1 MLQLT
6 TLVHIGIVQLIQLL
20 QMHVNRK
27 IRKILIDKKD
37 IYDKTRLKEISEQF
51 CPWTLSSGWP
61 KRMSLTALL
70 DIFNLYIQQLKL
82 NAEPSRNRDFKTK
95 CTSD

>member
-27 IRKILIDKKD
+27 IRKIYIDKKD

-51 CPWTLSSGWP
+51 CP
-61 KRMSLTALL
+61 
-70 DIFNLYIQQLKL
+70 
-82 NAEPSRNRDFKTK
+82 
-95 CTSD
+95 